1 MGKRVALN
9 SQFAS
14 VILLILSLFLFVETL
29 FICRYVKEAQSTE
42 FEVGFFDITSRLR
55 VLFNDEGYVLQPGE
69 NLVLKIKRN
78 DRLFV
83 EQELPGR
90 YSIMG
95 GGKIVNVSIPLAEV
109 SVR

>member
-1 MGKRVALN
+1 MGKRVGFN

-14 VILLILSLFLFVETL
+14 VVLLVLSLFLFVETL
-29 FICRYVKEAQSTE
+29 FIYRYVKETQSTE

-55 VLFNDEGYVLQPGE
+55 VQFDDEGYVLQPGE
-69 NLVLKIKRN
+69 SLVLKIKRN
-78 DRLFV
+78 DRLVV

-90 YSIMG
+90 YSIMSN
-95 GGKIVNVSIPLAEV
+95 GKIVNVSIPLAEV

>member
-1 MGKRVALN
+1 M
-9 SQFAS
+9 
-14 VILLILSLFLFVETL
+14 
-29 FICRYVKEAQSTE
+29 
-42 FEVGFFDITSRLR
+42 
-55 VLFNDEGYVLQPGE
+55 LFNDEGYVLQPGE

-95 GGKIVNVSIPLAEV
+95 GGKIVNVSIPLVEV